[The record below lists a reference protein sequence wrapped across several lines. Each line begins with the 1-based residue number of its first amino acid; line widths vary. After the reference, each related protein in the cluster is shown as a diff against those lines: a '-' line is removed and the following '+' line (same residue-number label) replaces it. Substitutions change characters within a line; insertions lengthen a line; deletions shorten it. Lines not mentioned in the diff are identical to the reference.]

1 MENPGKLS
9 GNVEIAIKGKWKI
22 VENRDKSHSIGRK
35 NYALSVSFSRYC
47 IKIEFILIKSV
58 HLLKKV
64 GSLILILAYNDKMY
78 EKKFLHFSDELIDL
92 TMKPVSKIRFS
103 MNMLFYEMQYLF

>member
-1 MENPGKLS
+1 MTVLC
-9 GNVEIAIKGKWKI
+9 
-22 VENRDKSHSIGRK
+22 
-35 NYALSVSFSRYC
+35 L
-47 IKIEFILIKSV
+47 
-58 HLLKKV
+58 
-64 GSLILILAYNDKMY
+64 LILAYNDKMY